1 MRKPKLATTDSEVDS
16 ALERI
21 DDKVIVQSMVG
32 AAIQDYIYSFRQGGR
47 VIEGLTL
54 AGINE
59 AANQRG
65 GIEVDDIQHK
75 ETETSWVAIVRAT
88 DTVKQTSRYGAFEQ
102 HKIAY
107 GKPDPFAFT
116 KAIHKAQRNAIKQ
129 LLPVSLLTQVL
140 KHYKEGNHETKSN

>member
-1 MRKPKLATTDSEVDS
+1 MTLVQNSKPTTTLEISES
-16 ALERI
+16 NGALERI
-21 DDKVIVQSMVG
+21 DDQVIVQSMVG
-32 AAIQDYIYSFRQGGR
+32 AAIQDYIFSFKQGGK

-65 GIEVDDIQHK
+65 GIKVDEIQHK

-88 DTVKQTSRYGAFEQ
+88 DTVKQTSRYGAYEQ
-102 HKIAY
+102 SKVSY

-129 LLPVSLLTQVL
+129 LLPVALLKQVL
-140 KHYKEGNHETKSN
+140 KHYQVQEK

>member
-1 MRKPKLATTDSEVDS
+1 MEDSKPPTEIGEPNGV
-16 ALERI
+16 LERI
-21 DDKVIVQSMVG
+21 DDQVIVKSMVG
-32 AAIQDYIYSFRQGGR
+32 AAVQDYIYSFKQGSK

-65 GIEVDDIQHK
+65 GISVDEIQHK

-102 HKIAY
+102 LKTAY

-129 LLPVSLLTQVL
+129 LLPVALLKQVL
-140 KHYKEGNHETKSN
+140 KHYKAQKSTS